1 MDKWWFIDMET
12 LGLSTNSKVISIGLL
27 CVDCEKMKSYSEDML
42 YQNGIYIKLDINE
55 QRNRIVD
62 EHTLNYWKDALS
74 DKNIDTFLKSGKS
87 WNLDKAYSF
96 IEKYVQINKI
106 NYEKDVVWSRGLFDK
121 FLWQSLFPESELFP
135 HYIWRDT
142 QTALDVLI
150 GNINGNISSKYIKR
164 KHDALYNCVFEYKR
178 LKKTLEIYE

>member
-1 MDKWWFIDMET
+1 MDKWFFIDMET
-12 LGLSTNSKVISIGLL
+12 LGLSSDSKVISIGLL
-27 CVDCEKMKSYSEDML
+27 CTDDTMKHYSEDML
-42 YQNGIYIKLDINE
+42 YQKGIYIKLDINE
-55 QRNRIVD
+55 QKNRTVD
-62 EHTLNYWKDALS
+62 AHTLNYWKEELS
-74 DKNIDTFLKSGKS
+74 DKNINTFLKSGKS

-96 IEKYVQINKI
+96 IEKYVQINNI
-106 NYEKDVVWSRGLFDK
+106 NYETDVIWSRGLFDK
-121 FLWQSLFPESELFP
+121 FLWQSLFPKSELFP